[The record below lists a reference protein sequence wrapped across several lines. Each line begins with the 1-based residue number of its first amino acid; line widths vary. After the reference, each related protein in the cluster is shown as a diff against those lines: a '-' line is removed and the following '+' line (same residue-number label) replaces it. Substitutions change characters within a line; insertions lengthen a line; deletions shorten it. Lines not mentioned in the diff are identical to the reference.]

1 MTHLT
6 ELGDGGP
13 AGQSPCGSL
22 TVAGFPMAKH
32 DRKQD
37 LLPPSAPLS
46 LSDERLANLLESM
59 TDGFCLLDRDW
70 TIRYINT
77 RGADMLAPQRPL
89 GASLAGNS
97 LWQACPDL
105 QGTELETQYRRA
117 MAQQHSSSFEMLYP
131 PLGRWL
137 EVRIFPSSDG
147 LTTYIQDISQ
157 RKAAED
163 SLRQS
168 EEDLRAL
175 ANSIPQL
182 AWIASFDGTIVWYN
196 QRWHDYTGTSAEQM
210 AGDGWS
216 IAYETQRLPQM
227 LQTWKAALRDGAPF
241 EMEFPI
247 RGADGQYRW
256 FLTRA
261 NPVRDRGG
269 QLLRWFG
276 TSTDVDQVKR
286 AQEALRDETR
296 VLELLNNTGAALAGT
311 LDLPALLQ
319 ETVDAATRIS
329 GARFGAFFYHDEV
342 AAPEADALPAARA
355 VSGISLQQADAIAAE
370 LRLGPA
376 MRQNELLAAP
386 DGGADGP
393 LLRSCLSLPVSSRAG
408 LPMGRLLLG
417 HPQTGMF
424 SARSERIVSAI
435 AAQAAVALDNTRL
448 YAAATRAAD
457 ERKVLLDSERE
468 ARAEA
473 ERTNQLKDEFL
484 TTLSHELRT
493 PLSAILGW
501 AQVLRRGTRDQADLH
516 RGLQSIE
523 RNARA
528 QAQLIED
535 LLDMSR
541 ITSDKVLLDLQ
552 TLIPAHVI
560 ASAIET
566 LRPAA
571 DAKHIAIHSS
581 IASDAGTFM
590 GDPSRIQQVIW
601 NLLSNA
607 LKFTPQGGRVEIS
620 VRREAKRL
628 AITVADNGVGIKN
641 DFLPHVFDRFR
652 QADASTTR
660 RHGGLG
666 LGLAIVKHLVEQH
679 GGTVTVSSA
688 GDMQGAS
695 FTVRL
700 PLGIPAAAAR
710 HGGGAPSA
718 SLDLRGIRVLLVDDE
733 ADARELTERIL
744 RDHHAEVHSAG
755 SVAQALQLLDQVR
768 PHVLV
773 SDIGMPD
780 ADGFDLLA
788 QIRAH
793 ASPEAARLPALAL
806 TAFAQP
812 QDRQR
817 ALASGFQAWVSKP
830 LDPAEL
836 LATVAQLA
844 AASATPPRPA
854 PEHEKPD

>member
-1 MTHLT
+1 
-6 ELGDGGP
+6 
-13 AGQSPCGSL
+13 
-22 TVAGFPMAKH
+22 MAKH

-46 LSDERLANLLESM
+46 LSDERLANLLESI
-59 TDGFCLLDRDW
+59 TDGFCLLDHDW

-77 RGADMLAPQRPL
+77 RGADMLAPQRPPC
-89 GASLAGNS
+89 SQLAGSS
-97 LWQACPDL
+97 LWQACPHL
-105 QGTELETQYRRA
+105 QGTELEVQYRRS
-117 MAQQHSSSFEMLYP
+117 MAQQHSCSFELLYR

-137 EVRIFPSSDG
+137 EVRIFPSSEG

-157 RKAAED
+157 RKAAEE

-182 AWIASFDGTIVWYN
+182 AWIAGFDGTIAWYN

-210 AGDGWS
+210 TGDGWS
-216 IAYETQRLPQM
+216 IAYHAQHLPPM
-227 LQTWKAALRDGAPF
+227 LHAWKAALRDGTPF

-329 GARFGAFFYHDEV
+329 GARFGAFYYDDAGE
-342 AAPEADALPAARA
+342 ALPSARA
-355 VSGISLQQADAIAAE
+355 VSGLSLRQADAIAAE
-370 LRLGPA
+370 LRQGPA
-376 MRQNELLAAP
+376 MRQNDLLAAP
-386 DGGADGP
+386 DASADGAP
-393 LLRSCLSLPVSSRAG
+393 PLRSCLSLPVSSRSG
-408 LPMGRLLLG
+408 LLLGRLLLG
-417 HPQTGMF
+417 HPQAGMF

-448 YAAATRAAD
+448 YAAATRAAE

-473 ERTNQLKDEFL
+473 ERTNQLKDDFL
-484 TTLSHELRT
+484 ATLSHELRT

-552 TLIPAHVI
+552 PLAPASVI

-581 IASDAGTFM
+581 IASDAGSIM
-590 GDPSRIQQVIW
+590 GDPGRIQQVIW

-607 LKFTPQGGRVEIS
+607 LKFTPQGGRVDIG
-620 VRREAKRL
+620 VRHEAGRL
-628 AITVADNGVGIKN
+628 AITVTDNGVGIKK

-679 GGTVTVSSA
+679 GGTVTASSA

-700 PLGIPAAAAR
+700 PLGAPTAAAR
-710 HGGGAPSA
+710 QAGGAPSA
-718 SLDLRGIRVLLVDDE
+718 SPDLRGVRVLLVDDE

-744 RDHHAEVHSAG
+744 RDHHAEVHGAG
-755 SVAQALQLLDQVR
+755 SVAQALQLLEQVR

-788 QIRAH
+788 HIRAH
-793 ASPEAARLPALAL
+793 ASPDAARLPALAL

-836 LATVAQLA
+836 LVTVAQLA
-844 AASATPPRPA
+844 AAHVTPPPLKR
-854 PEHEKPD
+854 

>member
-1 MTHLT
+1 
-6 ELGDGGP
+6 
-13 AGQSPCGSL
+13 
-22 TVAGFPMAKH
+22 MAKH
-32 DRKQD
+32 DRKQY

-46 LSDERLANLLESM
+46 LSDERLANLLDSI

-70 TIRYINT
+70 TIRYLNP
-77 RGADMLAPQRPL
+77 RGADMLAPQHPS
-89 GASLAGNS
+89 GVSLAGKN
-97 LWQACPDL
+97 LWQACPEL
-105 QGTELETQYRRA
+105 PGTDLETQCRRA
-117 MAQQHSSSFEMLYP
+117 MAQQQSCSFELLHP

-147 LTTYIQDISQ
+147 LTTYIQDITQ
-157 RKAAED
+157 RKADEE
-163 SLRQS
+163 SLRHS

-182 AWIASFDGTIVWYN
+182 AWIASFDGTIAWYN
-196 QRWHDYTGTSAEQM
+196 QRWHDYTGTSSEQM

-216 IAYETQRLPQM
+216 IAYDVRHLPSM
-227 LQTWKAALRDGAPF
+227 LQAWKTALHDGTPF

-329 GARFGAFFYHDEV
+329 GARFGAFYYDDAGEVHDSV
-342 AAPEADALPAARA
+342 APLPSARA
-355 VSGISLQQADAIAAE
+355 VNGISLRQADAIAAE
-370 LRLGPA
+370 LRQGPA
-376 MRQNELLAAP
+376 MRQNDLLAAP
-386 DGGADGP
+386 DASAGGAP
-393 LLRSCLSLPVSSRAG
+393 PLRSCLSLPVSSRSG
-408 LPMGRLLLG
+408 LLLGRLLLG
-417 HPQTGMF
+417 HPQAGMF

-448 YAAATRAAD
+448 YAAATRAAE

-473 ERTNQLKDEFL
+473 ERTNQLKDDFL

-552 TLIPAHVI
+552 TIVPASII

-571 DAKHIAIHSS
+571 DAKHIAVHSD
-581 IASDAGTFM
+581 IASDAGTIT

-607 LKFTPQGGRVEIS
+607 LKFTPQGGRVDIG
-620 VRREAKRL
+620 VRREASRL
-628 AITVADNGVGIKN
+628 AITVADNGVGIRK

-679 GGTVTVSSA
+679 GGTVTASSA

-700 PLGIPAAAAR
+700 PLGTRSAPAR
-710 HGGGAPSA
+710 PKGGDLSA
-718 SLDLRGIRVLLVDDE
+718 GHDLRGVTVLLVDDE
-733 ADARELTERIL
+733 ADARELTARIL
-744 RDHHAEVHSAG
+744 RDHHAEVHGAG
-755 SVAQALQLLDQVR
+755 SVAQALQLLEQVS

-788 QIRAH
+788 RIRAH
-793 ASPEAARLPALAL
+793 ASPDAASLPALAL

-836 LATVAQLA
+836 LAAVAQLA
-844 AASATPPRPA
+844 APRHDPGRKA
-854 PEHEKPD
+854 VP

>member
-1 MTHLT
+1 
-6 ELGDGGP
+6 
-13 AGQSPCGSL
+13 
-22 TVAGFPMAKH
+22 MAKH
-32 DRKQD
+32 ERKQD
-37 LLPPSAPLS
+37 LPPPSAPLS
-46 LSDERLANLLESM
+46 LSAEHLANLLEGI
-59 TDGFCLLDRDW
+59 TDGFLLLDSDW
-70 TIRYINT
+70 TIGYINT
-77 RGADMLAPQRPL
+77 RGADMLAPQRPP
-89 GASLAGNS
+89 GASLAGSS
-97 LWQACPDL
+97 LWQACPGL
-105 QGTELETQYRRA
+105 LGTPLEACYRAA
-117 MAQQHSSSFEMLYP
+117 MAQQHSASVELYYA

-137 EVRIFPSSDG
+137 ELRIFPTSDG

-182 AWIASFDGTIVWYN
+182 AWIASFDGTMSWYN
-196 QRWHDYTGTSAEQM
+196 QRWHDYTGTTAAQM

-216 IAYETQRLPQM
+216 IAYAAQYLPRM
-227 LQTWKAALRDGAPF
+227 LQAWKDALHAGAPF

-296 VLELLNNTGAALAGT
+296 VLELLNSTGAKLAGT

-329 GARFGAFFYHDEV
+329 GARFGALYYHGDEP
-342 AAPEADALPAARA
+342 AMHAGNGALAPALPAARA
-355 VSGISLQQADAIAAE
+355 VHGISLRQADAIAAE
-370 LRLGPA
+370 LRQGPA
-376 MRQNELLAAP
+376 TRHNDLLAAP
-386 DGGADGP
+386 DGSADDAP
-393 LLRSCLSLPVSSRAG
+393 PLRSCLSLPVSSRSG
-408 LPMGRLLLG
+408 QLLGRLLLG
-417 HPQTGMF
+417 HPQAGMF

-468 ARAEA
+468 ARTEA
-473 ERTNQLKDEFL
+473 ERTNQLKDDFL
-484 TTLSHELRT
+484 ATLSHELRT

-501 AQVLRRGTRDQADLH
+501 AQVLRRGTRDEADLH
-516 RGLQSIE
+516 RGLLSIE

-528 QAQLIED
+528 QTQLIED

-552 TLIPAHVI
+552 TLLPASII

-571 DAKHIAIHSS
+571 DAKHITISS
-581 IASDAGTFM
+581 NIASDAGSIT

-607 LKFTPQGGRVEIS
+607 LKFTPQGGQVDIG
-620 VRREAKRL
+620 VRRDGARL
-628 AITVADNGVGIKN
+628 VITVADNGIGIRA

-660 RHGGLG
+660 KHGGLG

-679 GGTVTVSSA
+679 GGTVAASSD
-688 GDMQGAS
+688 GEMQGAC

-700 PLGIPAAAAR
+700 PLSAPATSAR
-710 HGGGAPSA
+710 RAGNTAPA
-718 SLDLRGIRVLLVDDE
+718 LPDLRGVKVLLVDDE
-733 ADARELTERIL
+733 IDARELTERIL
-744 RDHHAEVHSAG
+744 RDSHAEVHSVA
-755 SVAQALQLLDQVR
+755 SAAQALQLLPSVR

-780 ADGFDLLA
+780 MDGYDLLA
-788 QIRAH
+788 QIRARPQDD
-793 ASPEAARLPALAL
+793 AGSLPALAL
-806 TAFAQP
+806 TAFARP
-812 QDRQR
+812 QERQR
-817 ALASGFQAWVSKP
+817 ALDSGYQAYVSKP
-830 LDPAEL
+830 LDPVEL
-836 LATVAQLA
+836 LALVAQLA
-844 AASATPPRPA
+844 ASRLADAPP
-854 PEHEKPD
+854 

>member
-1 MTHLT
+1 
-6 ELGDGGP
+6 
-13 AGQSPCGSL
+13 
-22 TVAGFPMAKH
+22 
-32 DRKQD
+32 
-37 LLPPSAPLS
+37 
-46 LSDERLANLLESM
+46 
-59 TDGFCLLDRDW
+59 
-70 TIRYINT
+70 
-77 RGADMLAPQRPL
+77 
-89 GASLAGNS
+89 
-97 LWQACPDL
+97 
-105 QGTELETQYRRA
+105 
-117 MAQQHSSSFEMLYP
+117 
-131 PLGRWL
+131 
-137 EVRIFPSSDG
+137 
-147 LTTYIQDISQ
+147 
-157 RKAAED
+157 
-163 SLRQS
+163 
-168 EEDLRAL
+168 
-175 ANSIPQL
+175 
-182 AWIASFDGTIVWYN
+182 
-196 QRWHDYTGTSAEQM
+196 
-210 AGDGWS
+210 
-216 IAYETQRLPQM
+216 
-227 LQTWKAALRDGAPF
+227 
-241 EMEFPI
+241 
-247 RGADGQYRW
+247 
-256 FLTRA
+256 
-261 NPVRDRGG
+261 
-269 QLLRWFG
+269 
-276 TSTDVDQVKR
+276 
-286 AQEALRDETR
+286 
-296 VLELLNNTGAALAGT
+296 
-311 LDLPALLQ
+311 
-319 ETVDAATRIS
+319 
-329 GARFGAFFYHDEV
+329 
-342 AAPEADALPAARA
+342 
-355 VSGISLQQADAIAAE
+355 
-370 LRLGPA
+370 
-376 MRQNELLAAP
+376 
-386 DGGADGP
+386 
-393 LLRSCLSLPVSSRAG
+393 
-408 LPMGRLLLG
+408 
-417 HPQTGMF
+417 MF

-448 YAAATRAAD
+448 YAAATRAAE

-468 ARAEA
+468 ARADA
-473 ERTNQLKDEFL
+473 ERTNQLKDDFL

-552 TLIPAHVI
+552 TIVPASII

-571 DAKHIAIHSS
+571 DAKHIAIHSN
-581 IASDAGTFM
+581 IASDAGTIT

-607 LKFTPQGGRVEIS
+607 LKFTPQGGRVEIG
-620 VRREAKRL
+620 VRREASRL
-628 AITVADNGVGIKN
+628 AITVADNGVGIKK

-679 GGTVTVSSA
+679 GGTVTASSA

-700 PLGIPAAAAR
+700 PLGTRAAPAR
-710 HGGGAPSA
+710 PKGGELPTSH
-718 SLDLRGIRVLLVDDE
+718 DLRGVTVLLVDDE
-733 ADARELTERIL
+733 ADARELTARIL
-744 RDHHAEVHSAG
+744 RDSNAEVHGAG

-768 PHVLV
+768 PHVLI

-793 ASPEAARLPALAL
+793 ASPDAANLPALAL

-836 LATVAQLA
+836 LEAVAQLA
-844 AASATPPRPA
+844 ASRVTASRPEQGRNTL
-854 PEHEKPD
+854 P

>member
-1 MTHLT
+1 
-6 ELGDGGP
+6 
-13 AGQSPCGSL
+13 
-22 TVAGFPMAKH
+22 MAKH
-32 DRKQD
+32 DREQD

-46 LSDERLANLLESM
+46 LSDERLANLLEGI

-70 TIRYINT
+70 TIRYLNT
-77 RGADMLAPQRPL
+77 RGADMLAPQHAP
-89 GASLAGNS
+89 GASLAGKN

-105 QGTELETQYRRA
+105 PGTELETQYRRA
-117 MAQQHSSSFEMLYP
+117 MAQQLSCSFELPHP

-182 AWIASFDGTIVWYN
+182 AWIASFDGTIAWYN

-210 AGDGWS
+210 AGNGWS
-216 IAYETQRLPQM
+216 IAYDAQHLPSI
-227 LQTWKAALRDGAPF
+227 LHAWKAALRDGTPF

-329 GARFGAFFYHDEV
+329 GARFGAFYYDD
-342 AAPEADALPAARA
+342 AGEAYPAARA
-355 VSGISLQQADAIAAE
+355 VNNISLRQADAIATE
-370 LRLGPA
+370 LRQGAA
-376 MRQNELLAAP
+376 MRRNDLLTAP
-386 DGGADGP
+386 DASADGAP
-393 LLRSCLSLPVSSRAG
+393 PLRSCLSLPVSSRSG
-408 LPMGRLLLG
+408 LLLGRLLLG
-417 HPQTGMF
+417 HPQAGMF

-448 YAAATRAAD
+448 YAAATRAAE

-473 ERTNQLKDEFL
+473 ERTNQLKDDFL
-484 TTLSHELRT
+484 ATLSHELRT

-552 TLIPAHVI
+552 TIVPASII

-571 DAKHIAIHSS
+571 DAKHIAIHCD
-581 IASDAGTFM
+581 IASDAGRIT

-607 LKFTPQGGRVEIS
+607 LKFTPQGGRVEIG
-620 VRREAKRL
+620 VRREATRL
-628 AITVADNGVGIKN
+628 AITVSDNGVGIKK

-700 PLGIPAAAAR
+700 PLGTRTAPARLAD
-710 HGGGAPSA
+710 GASSA
-718 SLDLRGIRVLLVDDE
+718 SPDLRGVTVLLVDDE
-733 ADARELTERIL
+733 ADARELTARIL
-744 RDHHAEVHSAG
+744 RDNHAEVHGAG

-788 QIRAH
+788 HIRAH
-793 ASPEAARLPALAL
+793 ASPDAARLPALAL
-806 TAFAQP
+806 TAFAQL

-817 ALASGFQAWVSKP
+817 ALASGFQAWISKP

-836 LATVAQLA
+836 VAAVAQLA
-844 AASATPPRPA
+844 APRVSALPPEPGDTTPS
-854 PEHEKPD
+854 

>member
-1 MTHLT
+1 
-6 ELGDGGP
+6 
-13 AGQSPCGSL
+13 
-22 TVAGFPMAKH
+22 MAKH
-32 DRKQD
+32 DREQD

-46 LSDERLANLLESM
+46 LSDERLANLLEGI

-70 TIRYINT
+70 TIRYLNT
-77 RGADMLAPQRPL
+77 RGADMLAPQHAP
-89 GASLAGNS
+89 GASLAGKN

-105 QGTELETQYRRA
+105 PGTELETQYRRA
-117 MAQQHSSSFEMLYP
+117 MAQQLSCSFELPHP

-182 AWIASFDGTIVWYN
+182 AWIASFDGTIAWYN

-210 AGDGWS
+210 AGNGWS
-216 IAYETQRLPQM
+216 IAYDAQHLPSI
-227 LQTWKAALRDGAPF
+227 LHAWKAALRDGTPF

-329 GARFGAFFYHDEV
+329 GARFGAFYYDD
-342 AAPEADALPAARA
+342 AGEAHPAARA
-355 VSGISLQQADAIAAE
+355 VNNISLRQADAIATE
-370 LRLGPA
+370 LRQGAA
-376 MRQNELLAAP
+376 MRRNDLLTAP
-386 DGGADGP
+386 DANADGAP
-393 LLRSCLSLPVSSRAG
+393 PLRSCLSLPVSSRSG
-408 LPMGRLLLG
+408 LLLGRLLLG
-417 HPQTGMF
+417 HPQAGMF

-448 YAAATRAAD
+448 YAAATRAAE

-473 ERTNQLKDEFL
+473 ERTNQLKDDFL

-552 TLIPAHVI
+552 TIVPASII

-571 DAKHIAIHSS
+571 DAKHIAIHCN
-581 IASDAGTFM
+581 IASDAGRIT

-607 LKFTPQGGRVEIS
+607 LKFTPQGGRVEIG
-620 VRREAKRL
+620 VRREATRL
-628 AITVADNGVGIKN
+628 AITVSDNGVGIKK

-700 PLGIPAAAAR
+700 PLGTRAAPARLA
-710 HGGGAPSA
+710 GGAPSA
-718 SLDLRGIRVLLVDDE
+718 SPDLRGVTVLLVDDE
-733 ADARELTERIL
+733 ADARELTARIL
-744 RDHHAEVHSAG
+744 RDNHAEVHGAG

-788 QIRAH
+788 HIRAH
-793 ASPEAARLPALAL
+793 PSPVAAQLPALAL

-817 ALASGFQAWVSKP
+817 ALASGFQAWISKP

-836 LATVAQLA
+836 VAAVAQLA
-844 AASATPPRPA
+844 APRVGTLPPEPGDTTPP
-854 PEHEKPD
+854 

>member
-1 MTHLT
+1 
-6 ELGDGGP
+6 
-13 AGQSPCGSL
+13 
-22 TVAGFPMAKH
+22 MAKH

-46 LSDERLANLLESM
+46 LSDERLANLLESI
-59 TDGFCLLDRDW
+59 TDGFCLLNQDW

-77 RGADMLAPQRPL
+77 RGADMLAPQRPP
-89 GASLAGNS
+89 GSRLAGSS
-97 LWQACPDL
+97 LWQACPHL
-105 QGTELETQYRRA
+105 KGTELEVQYRRS
-117 MAQQHSSSFEMLYP
+117 MAQQHSCSFELLYP

-137 EVRIFPSSDG
+137 EVRIFPSSEG
-147 LTTYIQDISQ
+147 LTTYIQDISE
-157 RKAAED
+157 RKAAEE
-163 SLRQS
+163 SLRHS

-182 AWIASFDGTIVWYN
+182 AWIASFDGTIAWYN

-210 AGDGWS
+210 AGEGWS
-216 IAYETQRLPQM
+216 IAYDAQHLPPM
-227 LQTWKAALRDGAPF
+227 LQGWKAALRDGTPF

-261 NPVRDRGG
+261 NPVHDRGG

-286 AQEALRDETR
+286 VQEALRDETR
-296 VLELLNNTGAALAGT
+296 VLELLNNTGAALAST

-329 GARFGAFFYHDEV
+329 GARFGALYYDEAGDVHDS
-342 AAPEADALPAARA
+342 PGALPAPRA
-355 VSGISLQQADAIAAE
+355 VNGISLRQAETIAAE
-370 LRLGPA
+370 LRQGPA
-376 MRQNELLAAP
+376 MRQNDLLAAP
-386 DGGADGP
+386 DASADDAP
-393 LLRSCLSLPVSSRAG
+393 PLRSCLSLPISSRSG
-408 LPMGRLLLG
+408 LLLGRLLLG
-417 HPQTGMF
+417 HPQAGMF

-473 ERTNQLKDEFL
+473 ERTNRLKDDFL
-484 TTLSHELRT
+484 ATLSHELRT

-535 LLDMSR
+535 LLDMNR

-552 TLIPAHVI
+552 PLAPASVI

-581 IASDAGTFM
+581 IASDAGTIM
-590 GDPSRIQQVIW
+590 GDPGRIQQVIW

-607 LKFTPQGGRVEIS
+607 LKFTPQGGRVDIG
-620 VRREAKRL
+620 VRREASRL
-628 AITVADNGVGIKN
+628 AITVADNGVGIKK

-700 PLGIPAAAAR
+700 PLDTPAATAR
-710 HGGGAPSA
+710 QEGGAPSA
-718 SLDLRGIRVLLVDDE
+718 SPDLRGVRVLLVDDE

-744 RDHHAEVHSAG
+744 RDHHAEVHVAG
-755 SVAQALQLLDQVR
+755 SVAQALQLLEQVR

-788 QIRAH
+788 HIRAH
-793 ASPEAARLPALAL
+793 APPGAARLPALAL
-806 TAFAQP
+806 TAFAQS

-817 ALASGFQAWVSKP
+817 ALANGFHAWVSKP

-836 LATVAQLA
+836 VAAVAQLA
-844 AASATPPRPA
+844 TAHITPPLKR
-854 PEHEKPD
+854 

>member
-1 MTHLT
+1 
-6 ELGDGGP
+6 
-13 AGQSPCGSL
+13 
-22 TVAGFPMAKH
+22 MAK
-32 DRKQD
+32 RECATS
-37 LLPPSAPLS
+37 LPLAAAAPGLQ
-46 LSDERLANLLESM
+46 DERLGHLLEGIA
-59 TDGFCLLDRDW
+59 DGVCLLDRDW

-77 RGADMLAPQRPL
+77 HGADMLAPQRPA
-89 GASLAGNS
+89 GGVLAGQS
-97 LWQACPDL
+97 LWQACPDMP
-105 QGTELETQYRRA
+105 GTEMEAQYRRA
-117 MAQQHSSSFEMLYP
+117 MAQQQSCSFELFYL
-131 PLGRWL
+131 PLDRWL
-137 EVRIFPSSDG
+137 EVRLFPSSEG
-147 LTTYIQDISQ
+147 LSTYIQDISQ
-157 RKAAED
+157 RKTSED

-182 AWIASFDGTIVWYN
+182 AWIASFDGTMAWYN
-196 QRWHDYTGTSAEQM
+196 QRWHDYTGTTPEQM
-210 AGDGWS
+210 AGEGWS
-216 IAYETQRLPQM
+216 TAYEAQRLPEMMQA
-227 LQTWKAALRDGAPF
+227 WKDALNKGTSF

-247 RGADGQYRW
+247 RGSDGQYRW

-276 TSTDVDQVKR
+276 ASTDVDQVKR

-296 VLELLNNTGAALAGT
+296 VLELLNSTGTALAST
-311 LDLPALLQ
+311 LELSALLQ

-329 GARFGAFFYHDEV
+329 GARFGAFYYGVDHDELHLHESGDG
-342 AAPEADALPAARA
+342 PEPPLPAARA
-355 VSGISLQQADAIAAE
+355 VSGISARQAEAIDID
-370 LRLGPA
+370 LRQGPG
-376 MRQNELLAAP
+376 MRHNDLLAAP
-386 DGGADGP
+386 EQRADGAP
-393 LLRSCLSLPVSSRAG
+393 VLRSCLSMPVRSPSG
-408 LPMGRLLLG
+408 QLLGRLLLG
-417 HPQTGMF
+417 HPQAGMF
-424 SARSERIVSAI
+424 SARSERIVAAI

-448 YAAATRAAD
+448 YAAAHCAAE

-535 LLDMSR
+535 LLDMNR

-552 TLIPAHVI
+552 PLAPASVI
-560 ASAIET
+560 ASAVET

-581 IASDAGTFM
+581 IASDAGTIM
-590 GDPSRIQQVIW
+590 GDPGRIQQVIW

-607 LKFTPQGGRVEIS
+607 LKFTPQGGRVDIG
-620 VRREAKRL
+620 VRREASRL
-628 AITVADNGVGIKN
+628 AITVADNGVGIKQ

-679 GGTVTVSSA
+679 GGTVTASSA

-700 PLGIPAAAAR
+700 PLG
-710 HGGGAPSA
+710 APSA
-718 SLDLRGIRVLLVDDE
+718 VARQAGDAPSARADLRGVRVLLVDDE

-744 RDHHAEVHSAG
+744 RDNHAEVHSAG
-755 SVAQALQLLDQVR
+755 SVAQALQLLEQVR

-788 QIRAH
+788 HIRTH
-793 ASPEAARLPALAL
+793 ASPDAARLPALAN
-806 TAFAQP
+806 
-812 QDRQR
+812 
-817 ALASGFQAWVSKP
+817 GFQAWVAKP

-836 LATVAQLA
+836 LAAVAQLA
-844 AASATPPRPA
+844 AAHVTAPPLT
-854 PEHEKPD
+854 K

>member
-1 MTHLT
+1 
-6 ELGDGGP
+6 
-13 AGQSPCGSL
+13 
-22 TVAGFPMAKH
+22 MAKH
-32 DRKQD
+32 ERKQD
-37 LLPPSAPLS
+37 LLPPPGAPS
-46 LSDERLANLLESM
+46 LSDEHLANLLESI
-59 TDGFCLLDRDW
+59 TDGFSLLDRDW

-77 RGADMLAPQRPL
+77 RGADMLAPRRPP
-89 GASLAGNS
+89 GSQLAGSS
-97 LWQACPDL
+97 LWLACPDM

-117 MAQQHSSSFEMLYP
+117 MTQRQGGSFELYYP

-137 EVRIFPSSDG
+137 EVRLFPSSEG
-147 LTTYIQDISQ
+147 LTTYVQDISQ

-182 AWIASFDGTIVWYN
+182 AWIASFDGTMSWYN

-216 IAYETQRLPQM
+216 LAYDAQRLPQM
-227 LQTWKAALRDGAPF
+227 LQAWKSALRDGTPF

-269 QLLRWFG
+269 RLLRWFG

-296 VLELLNNTGAALAGT
+296 VLELLNNTGAALAST

-329 GARFGAFFYHDEV
+329 GARFGAFYYHDDT
-342 AAPEADALPAARA
+342 AAPDADALPAARA
-355 VSGISLQQADAIAAE
+355 VSGISLRLADAIAAE

-376 MRQNELLAAP
+376 TRQNDLLAAP
-386 DGGADGP
+386 ETGADGAP
-393 LLRSCLSLPVSSRAG
+393 PLRSCLSLPVNSRAG
-408 LPMGRLLLG
+408 LPLGRLLLG
-417 HPQTGMF
+417 HPQAGMF
-424 SARSERIVSAI
+424 SARSERIVAGI

-448 YAAATRAAD
+448 YAAATRAAE

-473 ERTNQLKDEFL
+473 ERTNQLKDDFL
-484 TTLSHELRT
+484 ATLSHELRT

-516 RGLQSIE
+516 RGLHSIE

-541 ITSDKVLLDLQ
+541 ITSGKVMLDLQ
-552 TLIPAHVI
+552 PLAPAGVI

-581 IASDAGTFM
+581 IASDAGSFT

-607 LKFTPQGGRVEIS
+607 LKFTPQGGRVDIAA
-620 VRREAKRL
+620 RREANRL
-628 AITVADNGVGIKN
+628 AITVTDNGIGIRK

-660 RHGGLG
+660 KHGGLG

-679 GGTVTVSSA
+679 GGTVAVSSA

-700 PLGIPAAAAR
+700 PVNASAG
-710 HGGGAPSA
+710 PSGKPG
-718 SLDLRGIRVLLVDDE
+718 SDDLRGVKVLLVDDE
-733 ADARELTERIL
+733 VGARERMEGIL
-744 RDHHAEVHSAG
+744 RDCNAEVHGAG
-755 SVAQALQLLDQVR
+755 SVAQALQLLPLAR

-773 SDIGMPD
+773 SGIGMPG
-780 ADGFDLLA
+780 ADGVELLA
-788 QIRAH
+788 RLRASD
-793 ASPEAARLPALAL
+793 AGLPALAL
-806 TAFAQP
+806 TALDQS
-812 QDRQR
+812 QDHQR
-817 ALASGFQAWVSKP
+817 ALDSGFQASI
-830 LDPAEL
+830 
-836 LATVAQLA
+836 
-844 AASATPPRPA
+844 ATPPDPA
-854 PEHEKPD
+854 TLVAAVARLAAPRLPGPAS

>member
-1 MTHLT
+1 
-6 ELGDGGP
+6 
-13 AGQSPCGSL
+13 
-22 TVAGFPMAKH
+22 MAKH
-32 DRKQD
+32 DRKQY

-46 LSDERLANLLESM
+46 LSDERLANLLESI
-59 TDGFCLLDRDW
+59 TDGFCLLDPDW

-77 RGADMLAPQRPL
+77 RGADMFAPQRPPD
-89 GASLAGNS
+89 ASLAGRS
-97 LWQACPDL
+97 LWQACPAL
-105 QGTELETQYRRA
+105 QGTELEVQYRRA
-117 MAQQHSSSFEMLYP
+117 MAQQHSSSFELLYP

-157 RKAAED
+157 RKAAEE

-168 EEDLRAL
+168 GEDLRAL

-182 AWIASFDGTIVWYN
+182 AWIASFDGTIAWYN

-216 IAYETQRLPQM
+216 IAYDVQHLPSM
-227 LQTWKAALRDGAPF
+227 LQGWKAALRDGAPF

-329 GARFGAFFYHDEV
+329 GARFGAFYYDEAGDIHDS
-342 AAPEADALPAARA
+342 PGALPAARA
-355 VSGISLQQADAIAAE
+355 VNGISLRQAEAIATE
-370 LRLGPA
+370 LRQGPA
-376 MRQNELLAAP
+376 TRQNDLLAAP
-386 DGGADGP
+386 DASADGAP
-393 LLRSCLSLPVSSRAG
+393 TLRSCLSLPVSSRSG
-408 LPMGRLLLG
+408 LLLGRLLLG

-448 YAAATRAAD
+448 YAAATRAAE

-473 ERTNQLKDEFL
+473 ERTNQLKDDFL
-484 TTLSHELRT
+484 ATLSHELRT

-552 TLIPAHVI
+552 TLAPASII

-581 IASDAGTFM
+581 IASDAGSIT

-607 LKFTPQGGRVEIS
+607 LKFTPQGGRVDIG
-620 VRREAKRL
+620 VHREAGRL
-628 AITVADNGVGIKN
+628 AITVADNGVGIRK

-679 GGTVTVSSA
+679 GGTVAASSA

-700 PLGIPAAAAR
+700 PLATPAAPARQAGSERAAS
-710 HGGGAPSA
+710 H
-718 SLDLRGIRVLLVDDE
+718 DLRGVKVLLVDDE

-744 RDHHAEVHSAG
+744 RDNNAEVHCAG
-755 SVAQALQLLDQVR
+755 SAAQALQLLDQVA

-788 QIRAH
+788 QIRAR
-793 ASPEAARLPALAL
+793 ASHDAASLPALAL

-836 LATVAQLA
+836 LEAVAQLA
-844 AASATPPRPA
+844 AARMSATPS
-854 PEHEKPD
+854 

>member
-1 MTHLT
+1 
-6 ELGDGGP
+6 
-13 AGQSPCGSL
+13 
-22 TVAGFPMAKH
+22 MAKH
-32 DRKQD
+32 ERKQD
-37 LLPPSAPLS
+37 LLPPAAPLG
-46 LSDERLANLLESM
+46 LSEERLANLLEGI
-59 TDGFCLLDRDW
+59 TDGFSLLDRDW

-89 GASLAGNS
+89 GVSLAGSS
-97 LWQACPDL
+97 LWQACPAL
-105 QGTELETQYRRA
+105 LGTEMETQFRRA
-117 MAQQHSSSFEMLYP
+117 MTSQHSCSFELYYEA
-131 PLGRWL
+131 LGCWL
-137 EVRIFPSSDG
+137 EMRIFPSSDG

-163 SLRQS
+163 HLRQS

-182 AWIASFDGTIVWYN
+182 AWIASFDGTIAWYN
-196 QRWHDYTGTSAEQM
+196 QRWHDYTGTTAQQM

-216 IAYETQRLPQM
+216 IAYDPQYLPQM
-227 LQTWKAALRDGAPF
+227 LLDWKAALRDGTPF

-247 RGADGQYRW
+247 RSADGQYRW

-296 VLELLNNTGAALAGT
+296 VLELLNSTGATLAST
-311 LDLPALLQ
+311 LDLPSLLQ
-319 ETVDAATRIS
+319 AAVDAATRIT
-329 GARFGAFFYHDEV
+329 GARFGAFYHDDESD
-342 AAPEADALPAARA
+342 PEIHGDLPPARA
-355 VSGISLQQADAIAAE
+355 VAGIRLEQADAIAAE
-370 LRLGPA
+370 LRGGPA
-376 MRQNELLAAP
+376 LRSNELQVAP
-386 DGGADGP
+386 DASDAELP
-393 LLRSCLSLPVSSRAG
+393 LRSCLSLPVPARTG
-408 LPMGRLLLG
+408 QRPGRLLLG
-417 HPQTGMF
+417 HPQAGMF

-448 YAAATRAAD
+448 YAAARRAAE

-473 ERTNQLKDEFL
+473 ERTNQLKDDFL
-484 TTLSHELRT
+484 ATLSHELRT

-552 TLIPAHVI
+552 TIEPAAII
-560 ASAIET
+560 ASAIDT

-571 DAKHIAIHSS
+571 DAKHISLNTAI
-581 IASDAGTFM
+581 ADDAGTIT
-590 GDPSRIQQVIW
+590 GDPSRMQQVIW

-607 LKFTPQGGRVEIS
+607 LKFTPQGGRVTID
-620 VRREAKRL
+620 VRRDGARL
-628 AITVADNGVGIKN
+628 AITVTDNGVGIRS

-660 RHGGLG
+660 KHGGLG

-679 GGTVTVSSA
+679 GGTVTASSA
-688 GDMQGAS
+688 GEMQGACFS
-695 FTVRL
+695 VLL
-700 PLGIPAAAAR
+700 PLSMPPTTARKLGSAAPA
-710 HGGGAPSA
+710 
-718 SLDLRGIRVLLVDDE
+718 LCDLRGIKILLVDDE
-733 ADARELTERIL
+733 ADARELTQRIL
-744 RDHHAEVHSAG
+744 RDSHAEVHCAASAE
-755 SVAQALQLLDQVR
+755 QALLLLPSVQ
-768 PHVLV
+768 PHLLV
-773 SDIGMPD
+773 SDLGMPGT
-780 ADGFDLLA
+780 DGFALLA
-788 QIRAH
+788 QLRARP
-793 ASPEAARLPALAL
+793 PEHGGALPALAL
-806 TAFAQP
+806 TALSRP
-812 QDRQR
+812 QDCQR
-817 ALASGFQAWVSKP
+817 ALDCGFQACLSKP
-830 LDPAEL
+830 LDPLAL
-836 LATVAQLA
+836 LAAVAQLA
-844 AASATPPRPA
+844 ASGALV
-854 PEHEKPD
+854 PEHGCNVNT

>member
-1 MTHLT
+1 
-6 ELGDGGP
+6 
-13 AGQSPCGSL
+13 
-22 TVAGFPMAKH
+22 MAKH

-46 LSDERLANLLESM
+46 LSDERLANLLESI
-59 TDGFCLLDRDW
+59 TDGFCLLDHDW

-77 RGADMLAPQRPL
+77 RGADMLAPQRPP
-89 GASLAGNS
+89 GASLAGNN
-97 LWQACPDL
+97 LWQACPEL
-105 QGTELETQYRRA
+105 LGTELETQYRRS
-117 MAQQHSSSFEMLYP
+117 MAQQHSCSFELLYR

-137 EVRIFPSSDG
+137 EVRIFPSSEG

-157 RKAAED
+157 RKAAEE
-163 SLRQS
+163 SLRHS

-182 AWIASFDGTIVWYN
+182 AWIASFDGTIAWYN
-196 QRWHDYTGTSAEQM
+196 QRWHDYTGTRAEQM

-216 IAYETQRLPQM
+216 IAYDARYLPPM
-227 LQTWKAALRDGAPF
+227 LQGWKAALRDGTPF

-329 GARFGAFFYHDEV
+329 GARFGALYYDEAGDVHDH
-342 AAPEADALPAARA
+342 PGALPAARA
-355 VSGISLQQADAIAAE
+355 VNGISLRQADTIAAE
-370 LRLGPA
+370 LRQGPA
-376 MRQNELLAAP
+376 MRQNDLLAAP
-386 DGGADGP
+386 DASADDAP
-393 LLRSCLSLPVSSRAG
+393 PLRSCLSLPINSRSG
-408 LPMGRLLLG
+408 LLLGRLLLG
-417 HPQTGMF
+417 HPQAGMF

-473 ERTNQLKDEFL
+473 ERTNQLKDDFL
-484 TTLSHELRT
+484 ATLSHELRT

-535 LLDMSR
+535 LLDMNR

-552 TLIPAHVI
+552 PLAPASVI

-581 IASDAGTFM
+581 IASDAGTIM
-590 GDPSRIQQVIW
+590 GDPGRIQQVIW

-607 LKFTPQGGRVEIS
+607 LKFTPQGGRVDIG
-620 VRREAKRL
+620 VRREASRL
-628 AITVADNGVGIKN
+628 AITVADNGVGIKK

-679 GGTVTVSSA
+679 GGTVTASSA

-700 PLGIPAAAAR
+700 PLDTPTAAAR
-710 HGGGAPSA
+710 QEGGAPSA
-718 SLDLRGIRVLLVDDE
+718 SPDLRGVRVLLVDDE

-744 RDHHAEVHSAG
+744 RDNHAEVHSAG
-755 SVAQALQLLDQVR
+755 SVAQALQLLEQVR

-788 QIRAH
+788 QIRAR
-793 ASPEAARLPALAL
+793 ASPDAARLPALAL

-817 ALASGFQAWVSKP
+817 ALASGFQSWVSKP

-836 LATVAQLA
+836 VAAVAQLA
-844 AASATPPRPA
+844 TARITPP
-854 PEHEKPD
+854 

>member
-1 MTHLT
+1 MSLATAARRGNT
-6 ELGDGGP
+6 
-13 AGQSPCGSL
+13 PCGRL

-32 DRKQD
+32 DHKQD

-46 LSDERLANLLESM
+46 LSDERLASLLESI
-59 TDGFCLLDRDW
+59 TDGFCLLDHDW

-77 RGADMLAPQRPL
+77 RGADMLAPQRPP
-89 GASLAGNS
+89 GSQLAGSS
-97 LWQACPDL
+97 LWQACPHL
-105 QGTELETQYRRA
+105 QGTELEVQYRRS
-117 MAQQHSSSFEMLYP
+117 MAQQHSCSFELLYR

-137 EVRIFPSSDG
+137 EVRIFPSSEG
-147 LTTYIQDISQ
+147 LTTYLQDISQ
-157 RKAAED
+157 RKAAEE

-168 EEDLRAL
+168 QEDLRAL

-182 AWIASFDGTIVWYN
+182 AWIASFDGTIAWYN

-216 IAYETQRLPQM
+216 IAYDARYLPPM
-227 LQTWKAALRDGAPF
+227 LQGWKTALRDGTPF

-261 NPVRDRGG
+261 NPVRDQGG

-276 TSTDVDQVKR
+276 TSTDVDQVKH
-286 AQEALRDETR
+286 AQEVLRDETR

-329 GARFGAFFYHDEV
+329 GARFGAFYYDDAGEVHDD
-342 AAPEADALPAARA
+342 PDALPVARA
-355 VSGISLQQADAIAAE
+355 VNGISLRQADTIAAE
-370 LRLGPA
+370 LRQGPA
-376 MRQNELLAAP
+376 MRQNDLLAAP
-386 DGGADGP
+386 DASADGAP
-393 LLRSCLSLPVSSRAG
+393 PLRSCLSLPVSSRSG
-408 LPMGRLLLG
+408 LSLGHLLLG
-417 HPQTGMF
+417 HPQAGMF
-424 SARSERIVSAI
+424 SARSERIVLAI

-448 YAAATRAAD
+448 YAAATRAAE

-473 ERTNQLKDEFL
+473 ERTNRLKDDFL
-484 TTLSHELRT
+484 ATLSHELRT

-535 LLDMSR
+535 LLDMNR

-552 TLIPAHVI
+552 PLAPASVI
-560 ASAIET
+560 ASAVET

-581 IASDAGTFM
+581 IASDAGTIM
-590 GDPSRIQQVIW
+590 GDPGRIQQVNW

-607 LKFTPQGGRVEIS
+607 LKFTPQGGRVDIG
-620 VRREAKRL
+620 VRREASRL
-628 AITVADNGVGIKN
+628 AITVADNGVGIKQ

-679 GGTVTVSSA
+679 GGTVTASSA

-700 PLGIPAAAAR
+700 PLG
-710 HGGGAPSA
+710 APSA
-718 SLDLRGIRVLLVDDE
+718 VARQAGDAPSARADLRGVRVLLVDDE

-744 RDHHAEVHSAG
+744 RDNHAEVHSAG
-755 SVAQALQLLDQVR
+755 SVAQALQLLEQVR

-788 QIRAH
+788 HIRTH
-793 ASPEAARLPALAL
+793 ASPTPPACPALAL

-817 ALASGFQAWVSKP
+817 ALANGFQAWVAKP

-836 LATVAQLA
+836 LAAVAQLA
-844 AASATPPRPA
+844 AAHVTAPPLT
-854 PEHEKPD
+854 K

>member
-1 MTHLT
+1 
-6 ELGDGGP
+6 
-13 AGQSPCGSL
+13 
-22 TVAGFPMAKH
+22 MAKH

-46 LSDERLANLLESM
+46 LSDERLTNLLESIA
-59 TDGFCLLDRDW
+59 DGFCLLDHDW

-77 RGADMLAPQRPL
+77 RGADMLAPQRPP
-89 GASLAGNS
+89 GSQLAGSS

-105 QGTELETQYRRA
+105 QGTELEVQYRRS
-117 MAQQHSSSFEMLYP
+117 MAQQHSGSFELQYP

-137 EVRIFPSSDG
+137 EVRIFPSSEG

-157 RKAAED
+157 RKAAEE
-163 SLRQS
+163 SLRHS

-182 AWIASFDGTIVWYN
+182 AWIASFDGTIAWYN

-216 IAYETQRLPQM
+216 IAYDAQYLPPM
-227 LQTWKAALRDGAPF
+227 LQGWKAALHDGTPF

-296 VLELLNNTGAALAGT
+296 VLELLNNTGATLAGT

-329 GARFGAFFYHDEV
+329 GARFGAFYYD
-342 AAPEADALPAARA
+342 DAGDVHPAARA
-355 VSGISLQQADAIAAE
+355 VNGISLHQAETIATA
-370 LRLGPA
+370 LRQGPA
-376 MRQNELLAAP
+376 MCQNDLLAAP
-386 DGGADGP
+386 EASADGAP
-393 LLRSCLSLPVSSRAG
+393 PLRSCLSLPISSRSG
-408 LPMGRLLLG
+408 LLLGRLLLG
-417 HPQTGMF
+417 HPQAGMF
-424 SARSERIVSAI
+424 SARSERIVWAI

-448 YAAATRAAD
+448 YAAATRAAE

-473 ERTNQLKDEFL
+473 ERTNQLQDDFL
-484 TTLSHELRT
+484 ATLSHELRT

-535 LLDMSR
+535 LLDMNR

-552 TLIPAHVI
+552 PLAPASVI

-581 IASDAGTFM
+581 IASDADTIM
-590 GDPSRIQQVIW
+590 GDPGRIQQVIW

-607 LKFTPQGGRVEIS
+607 LKFTPQGGQVDIG
-620 VRREAKRL
+620 VCREATRL
-628 AITVADNGVGIKN
+628 AITVADNGVGIKK

-660 RHGGLG
+660 KHGGLG
-666 LGLAIVKHLVEQH
+666 LGLSIVKHLVEQH
-679 GGTVTVSSA
+679 GGTVTASSA

-700 PLGIPAAAAR
+700 PLGTPTTAAR
-710 HGGGAPSA
+710 KAVGVPSA
-718 SLDLRGIRVLLVDDE
+718 SHDLRGIRVLLVDDE
-733 ADARELTERIL
+733 ADGRELTQRIL
-744 RDHHAEVHSAG
+744 RDHHAEVHGAG
-755 SVAQALQLLDQVR
+755 SVEQALQLLAQVR

-780 ADGFDLLA
+780 ADGVDLLT

-793 ASPEAARLPALAL
+793 TSPGTARLPALAL
-806 TAFAQP
+806 TAFAQA

-817 ALASGFQAWVSKP
+817 ALASGFQAWVAKP

-836 LATVAQLA
+836 VAAVAQLA
-844 AASATPPRPA
+844 ATRVTAPPLKR
-854 PEHEKPD
+854 

>member
-1 MTHLT
+1 
-6 ELGDGGP
+6 
-13 AGQSPCGSL
+13 
-22 TVAGFPMAKH
+22 MAKH
-32 DRKQD
+32 DREQD

-46 LSDERLANLLESM
+46 LSDERLANLLEGI

-70 TIRYINT
+70 TIRYLNT
-77 RGADMLAPQRPL
+77 RGADMLAPQHAP
-89 GASLAGNS
+89 GASLAGKN

-105 QGTELETQYRRA
+105 PGTELETQYRRA
-117 MAQQHSSSFEMLYP
+117 MAQQLSCSFELPHP

-182 AWIASFDGTIVWYN
+182 AWIASFDGTIAWYN

-210 AGDGWS
+210 AGNGWS
-216 IAYETQRLPQM
+216 IAYDAQHLPSI
-227 LQTWKAALRDGAPF
+227 LHAWKAALRDGTPF

-329 GARFGAFFYHDEV
+329 GARFGAFYYDD
-342 AAPEADALPAARA
+342 AGEAHPAARA
-355 VSGISLQQADAIAAE
+355 VNNISLRQADAIATE
-370 LRLGPA
+370 LRQGAA
-376 MRQNELLAAP
+376 MRRNDLLTAP
-386 DGGADGP
+386 DASADGAP
-393 LLRSCLSLPVSSRAG
+393 PLRSCLSLPVSSRSG
-408 LPMGRLLLG
+408 LLLGRLLLG
-417 HPQTGMF
+417 HPQAGMF

-448 YAAATRAAD
+448 YAAATRAAE

-473 ERTNQLKDEFL
+473 ERTNQLKDDFL

-552 TLIPAHVI
+552 TIVPASII

-571 DAKHIAIHSS
+571 DAKHIAIHCS
-581 IASDAGTFM
+581 IASDAGRIT

-607 LKFTPQGGRVEIS
+607 LKFTPQGGRVEIG
-620 VRREAKRL
+620 VRREATRL
-628 AITVADNGVGIKN
+628 AITVSDNGVGIKK

-700 PLGIPAAAAR
+700 PLGTRAAPARLA
-710 HGGGAPSA
+710 GGAPSA
-718 SLDLRGIRVLLVDDE
+718 SPDLRGVTVLLVDDE
-733 ADARELTERIL
+733 ADARELTARIL
-744 RDHHAEVHSAG
+744 RDNHAEVHGAG
-755 SVAQALQLLDQVR
+755 SVAQALQLLEQVQ

-788 QIRAH
+788 HIRAH
-793 ASPEAARLPALAL
+793 ASPDAARLPALAL

-817 ALASGFQAWVSKP
+817 ALASGFQAWISKP

-836 LATVAQLA
+836 VAAVAQLA
-844 AASATPPRPA
+844 APRMSALPPEPGDTTPS
-854 PEHEKPD
+854 

>member
-1 MTHLT
+1 
-6 ELGDGGP
+6 
-13 AGQSPCGSL
+13 
-22 TVAGFPMAKH
+22 MAKH
-32 DRKQD
+32 ERKQD

-46 LSDERLANLLESM
+46 LSDERLANLLESI

-70 TIRYINT
+70 SIRYINT
-77 RGADMLAPQRPL
+77 RGAGMLAPQRPP
-89 GASLAGNS
+89 GSRLAGGN
-97 LWQACPDL
+97 LWQACPAL
-105 QGTELETQYRRA
+105 QGTELEVQYRRA
-117 MAQQHSSSFEMLYP
+117 MAQQHSCSFELLYS

-163 SLRQS
+163 SLRQR

-182 AWIASFDGTIVWYN
+182 AWIASFDGTIAWYN

-216 IAYETQRLPQM
+216 IAYHAQHLPPM
-227 LQTWKAALRDGAPF
+227 LQAWKAALRDGTPF

-247 RGADGQYRW
+247 RGADGQFRW

-329 GARFGAFFYHDEV
+329 GARFGAFYYHDDA
-342 AAPEADALPAARA
+342 AAPDTDALPSARA
-355 VSGISLQQADAIAAE
+355 VTGLSLRQADAMATE
-370 LRLGPA
+370 LRQGPA
-376 MRQNELLAAP
+376 MRQNDLLAAP
-386 DGGADGP
+386 EAGADGAP
-393 LLRSCLSLPVSSRAG
+393 PLRSCLSLPVSSRSG
-408 LPMGRLLLG
+408 LLLGRLLLG
-417 HPQTGMF
+417 HPQAGMF

-448 YAAATRAAD
+448 YAAATRAAE

-473 ERTNQLKDEFL
+473 ERTNQLKDDFL
-484 TTLSHELRT
+484 ATLSHELRT

-541 ITSDKVLLDLQ
+541 ITSDKVMLDLQ
-552 TLIPAHVI
+552 PLAPASVI

-581 IASDAGTFM
+581 IASDAGSIM

-607 LKFTPQGGRVEIS
+607 LKFTPQGGRVEIGA
-620 VRREAKRL
+620 RREANRL
-628 AITVADNGVGIKN
+628 AITVADNGVGIKK

-700 PLGIPAAAAR
+700 PLGTPAAAAR
-710 HGGGAPSA
+710 QTGGAPSA
-718 SLDLRGIRVLLVDDE
+718 SHDLRGIKVLLVDDE
-733 ADARELTERIL
+733 ADARELTARIL
-744 RDHHAEVHSAG
+744 RDHHAEVHDAG
-755 SVAQALQLLDQVR
+755 SVAQALLLLEQVQ
-768 PHVLV
+768 PHVLI

-788 QIRAH
+788 HIRAH
-793 ASPEAARLPALAL
+793 ASPATARLPALAL

-817 ALASGFQAWVSKP
+817 ALAGGFQAWVAKP

-836 LATVAQLA
+836 LAAVAQLA
-844 AASATPPRPA
+844 AARVMIPP
-854 PEHEKPD
+854 

>member
-1 MTHLT
+1 
-6 ELGDGGP
+6 
-13 AGQSPCGSL
+13 
-22 TVAGFPMAKH
+22 MAKH
-32 DRKQD
+32 DHKQD

-46 LSDERLANLLESM
+46 LSDERLASLLESI
-59 TDGFCLLDRDW
+59 TDGFSLLDHDW

-77 RGADMLAPQRPL
+77 RGADMLAPQRPP
-89 GASLAGNS
+89 GSQLAGSS
-97 LWQACPDL
+97 LWQACPHL
-105 QGTELETQYRRA
+105 QGTELEVQYRRS
-117 MAQQHSSSFEMLYP
+117 MAQQHSCSFELLYR

-137 EVRIFPSSDG
+137 EVRIFPSSEG
-147 LTTYIQDISQ
+147 LTTYLQDISQ
-157 RKAAED
+157 RKAAEE

-168 EEDLRAL
+168 QEDLRAL

-182 AWIASFDGTIVWYN
+182 AWIASFDGTIAWYN

-216 IAYETQRLPQM
+216 IAYDARYLPPM
-227 LQTWKAALRDGAPF
+227 LQGWKTALRDGTPF

-261 NPVRDRGG
+261 NPVRDQGG

-276 TSTDVDQVKR
+276 TSTDVDQVKH

-329 GARFGAFFYHDEV
+329 GARFGAFYYDDAGEVHDD
-342 AAPEADALPAARA
+342 PDALPVARA
-355 VSGISLQQADAIAAE
+355 VNGISLRQADTIAAE
-370 LRLGPA
+370 LRQGPA
-376 MRQNELLAAP
+376 MRQNDLLAAP
-386 DGGADGP
+386 DASADGAP
-393 LLRSCLSLPVSSRAG
+393 PLRSCLSLPVSSRSG
-408 LPMGRLLLG
+408 LSLGHLLLG
-417 HPQTGMF
+417 HPQAGMF
-424 SARSERIVSAI
+424 SARSERIVLAI

-448 YAAATRAAD
+448 YAAATRAAE

-473 ERTNQLKDEFL
+473 ERTNRLKDDFL
-484 TTLSHELRT
+484 ATLSHELRT

-535 LLDMSR
+535 LLDMNR

-552 TLIPAHVI
+552 PLAPASVI
-560 ASAIET
+560 ASAVET

-581 IASDAGTFM
+581 IASDAGTIM
-590 GDPSRIQQVIW
+590 GDPGRIQQVIW

-607 LKFTPQGGRVEIS
+607 LKFTPQGGRVDIG
-620 VRREAKRL
+620 VRREASRL
-628 AITVADNGVGIKN
+628 AITVADNGVGIKQ

-679 GGTVTVSSA
+679 GGTVTASSA

-700 PLGIPAAAAR
+700 PLG
-710 HGGGAPSA
+710 APSA
-718 SLDLRGIRVLLVDDE
+718 VARQAGDAPSARADLRGVRVLLVDDE

-744 RDHHAEVHSAG
+744 RDNHAEVHSAG
-755 SVAQALQLLDQVR
+755 SVAQALQLLEQVR

-788 QIRAH
+788 HIRTH
-793 ASPEAARLPALAL
+793 ASPDAARLPALAL

-817 ALASGFQAWVSKP
+817 ALANGFQAWVAKP

-836 LATVAQLA
+836 LAAVAQLA
-844 AASATPPRPA
+844 AAHVTAPPLT
-854 PEHEKPD
+854 K

>member
-1 MTHLT
+1 
-6 ELGDGGP
+6 
-13 AGQSPCGSL
+13 
-22 TVAGFPMAKH
+22 MAKH

-37 LLPPSAPLS
+37 LLPPSAPL
-46 LSDERLANLLESM
+46 RLTAEHLVRLLEGV
-59 TDGFCLLDRDW
+59 TDGFSLLDRDW
-70 TIRYINT
+70 TIRYINP
-77 RGADMLAPQRPL
+77 RGADMLAPQRLP
-89 GASLAGNS
+89 GASMAGSS
-97 LWQACPDL
+97 LWQACPGL
-105 QGTELETQYRRA
+105 LGTELETYYRRA
-117 MAQQHSSSFEMLYP
+117 MAQQHSASFELFYP

-157 RKAAED
+157 RKAAEET
-163 SLRQS
+163 LRQS

-182 AWIASFDGTIVWYN
+182 AWIASFDGTMSWYN
-196 QRWHDYTGTSAEQM
+196 QRWHDYTGTTAEQM
-210 AGDGWS
+210 AGEGWS
-216 IAYETQRLPQM
+216 MAYDSESLPHM
-227 LQTWKAALRDGAPF
+227 LQGWKAALRAGTPF

-286 AQEALRDETR
+286 AQEALRDETC
-296 VLELLNNTGAALAGT
+296 VLELLNNTGAALAAT

-329 GARFGAFFYHDEV
+329 GARFGAFYYD
-342 AAPEADALPAARA
+342 DAGDVHPAARA
-355 VSGISLQQADAIAAE
+355 VNGISLRQAETIATA
-370 LRLGPA
+370 LRQGPA
-376 MRQNELLAAP
+376 MCQNDLLAAP
-386 DGGADGP
+386 EASADGAP
-393 LLRSCLSLPVSSRAG
+393 PLRSCLSLPISSRSG
-408 LPMGRLLLG
+408 LLLGRLLLG
-417 HPQTGMF
+417 HPQAGMF

-448 YAAATRAAD
+448 YAAATRAAE

-473 ERTNQLKDEFL
+473 ERTNQLKDDFL
-484 TTLSHELRT
+484 ATLSHELRT

-516 RGLQSIE
+516 RGLHSIE

-541 ITSDKVLLDLQ
+541 ITSGKVMLDLQ
-552 TLIPAHVI
+552 PLAPAGVI

-571 DAKHIAIHSS
+571 DAKHITIHSS
-581 IASDAGTFM
+581 IASDADTIM
-590 GDPSRIQQVIW
+590 GDPGRIQQVIW

-607 LKFTPQGGRVEIS
+607 LKFTPQGGQVDIGVCRD
-620 VRREAKRL
+620 ATRL
-628 AITVADNGVGIKN
+628 AITVADNGVGIKK

-660 RHGGLG
+660 KHGGLG
-666 LGLAIVKHLVEQH
+666 LGLSIVKHLVEQH
-679 GGTVTVSSA
+679 GGTVAVSSA

-700 PLGIPAAAAR
+700 PLGTPATAAR
-710 HGGGAPSA
+710 KAVGVPSA
-718 SLDLRGIRVLLVDDE
+718 SHDLRGIRVLLVDDE
-733 ADARELTERIL
+733 ADGRELTQRIL
-744 RDHHAEVHSAG
+744 RDHHAEVHGAG
-755 SVAQALQLLDQVR
+755 SVEQALQLLAQVR

-780 ADGFDLLA
+780 ADGVDLLT

-793 ASPEAARLPALAL
+793 TSPGTARLPALAL
-806 TAFAQP
+806 TAFAQA

-817 ALASGFQAWVSKP
+817 ALASGFQAWVAKP

-836 LATVAQLA
+836 VAAVAQLA
-844 AASATPPRPA
+844 ATRVTATPLKR
-854 PEHEKPD
+854 

>member
-1 MTHLT
+1 
-6 ELGDGGP
+6 
-13 AGQSPCGSL
+13 
-22 TVAGFPMAKH
+22 MAKH

-46 LSDERLANLLESM
+46 LSDERVANLLENI
-59 TDGFCLLDRDW
+59 TDGFCLLNHDW

-77 RGADMLAPQRPL
+77 RGADMLAPQRPP
-89 GASLAGNS
+89 GSQLAGNS
-97 LWQACPDL
+97 LWQACPGL
-105 QGTELETQYRRA
+105 QGTQLEEPYRRA
-117 MAQQHSSSFEMLYP
+117 MAQQHSGSFELLYR

-137 EVRIFPSSDG
+137 EVRIFPSSEG

-157 RKAAED
+157 RKAAEE

-168 EEDLRAL
+168 EENLRAL
-175 ANSIPQL
+175 ANSLPQL
-182 AWIASFDGTIVWYN
+182 AWIASFDGTIAWYN
-196 QRWHDYTGTSAEQM
+196 QRWHDYTGTRAEQM
-210 AGDGWS
+210 AGEGWS
-216 IAYETQRLPQM
+216 IAYDARHLTPM
-227 LQTWKAALRDGAPF
+227 LQGWKAALRDGTPF

-261 NPVRDRGG
+261 NPVRDRDG
-269 QLLRWFG
+269 QLLRWLG
-276 TSTDVDQVKR
+276 TSTDVDQVKH

-296 VLELLNNTGAALAGT
+296 VLELLNNTGTALAGT

-329 GARFGAFFYHDEV
+329 GARFGAFYYDHAGDIHDN
-342 AAPEADALPAARA
+342 PGALPTARA
-355 VSGISLQQADAIAAE
+355 VNSISLHQADAIAVE
-370 LRLGPA
+370 LRQGPA
-376 MRQNELLAAP
+376 MRQNDLLTVP
-386 DGGADGP
+386 DASADGAP
-393 LLRSCLSLPVSSRAG
+393 PLRSCLSLPVSSRSG
-408 LPMGRLLLG
+408 LLLGRLLLG

-424 SARSERIVSAI
+424 DARSERIVSAI
-435 AAQAAVALDNTRL
+435 TAQAAIALDNTRL

-473 ERTNQLKDEFL
+473 EHTNQLKDDFL
-484 TTLSHELRT
+484 ATLSHELRT

-552 TLIPAHVI
+552 TLAPASVI

-581 IASDAGTFM
+581 IASDAGNITA
-590 GDPSRIQQVIW
+590 DPGRIQQVIW

-607 LKFTPQGGRVEIS
+607 LKFTPQGGRVDIG
-620 VRREAKRL
+620 VRRETTRL
-628 AITVADNGVGIKN
+628 AITVADNGVGIKK

-679 GGTVTVSSA
+679 GGTVTASSA

-700 PLGIPAAAAR
+700 PLDTPAAAAR
-710 HGGGAPSA
+710 QPDSTPSVRP
-718 SLDLRGIRVLLVDDE
+718 DLRGVRVLLVDDE
-733 ADARELTERIL
+733 ADARELTARIL
-744 RDHHAEVHSAG
+744 RDNHAEVHGAA
-755 SVAQALQLLDQVR
+755 SVAQALQLLEQLQ

-788 QIRAH
+788 HIRAH
-793 ASPEAARLPALAL
+793 ASPDAARLPALAL
-806 TAFAQP
+806 TAFAHP

-836 LATVAQLA
+836 VAAVAQLA
-844 AASATPPRPA
+844 ATRIIAPPLKR
-854 PEHEKPD
+854 

>member
-1 MTHLT
+1 
-6 ELGDGGP
+6 
-13 AGQSPCGSL
+13 
-22 TVAGFPMAKH
+22 MAKH

-46 LSDERLANLLESM
+46 LSDERLTNLLESIA
-59 TDGFCLLDRDW
+59 DGFCLLDHDW

-77 RGADMLAPQRPL
+77 RGADMLAPQRPP
-89 GASLAGNS
+89 GSQLAGSS
-97 LWQACPDL
+97 LWQACPHL
-105 QGTELETQYRRA
+105 QGTELEVQYRRS
-117 MAQQHSSSFEMLYP
+117 MAQQHSGSFELQYP

-137 EVRIFPSSDG
+137 EVRIFPSSEG
-147 LTTYIQDISQ
+147 LTTHIQDISQ
-157 RKAAED
+157 RKAAEE

-168 EEDLRAL
+168 EDDLRTL

-182 AWIASFDGTIVWYN
+182 AWIASFDGTIAWYN

-216 IAYETQRLPQM
+216 IAYDAQYLPPM
-227 LQTWKAALRDGAPF
+227 LQGWKAALHDGTPF

-286 AQEALRDETR
+286 VQEALRDETC
-296 VLELLNNTGAALAGT
+296 VLELLNNTGAALAAT

-329 GARFGAFFYHDEV
+329 GARFGAFYYD
-342 AAPEADALPAARA
+342 DAGDVHPAARA
-355 VSGISLQQADAIAAE
+355 VNGISLRQAETIATA
-370 LRLGPA
+370 LRQGPA
-376 MRQNELLAAP
+376 MCQNDLLAAP
-386 DGGADGP
+386 EASADGAP
-393 LLRSCLSLPVSSRAG
+393 PLRSCLSLPISSRSG
-408 LPMGRLLLG
+408 LLLGRLLLG
-417 HPQTGMF
+417 HPQAGMF

-448 YAAATRAAD
+448 YAAATRAAE

-473 ERTNQLKDEFL
+473 ERTNQLQDDFL
-484 TTLSHELRT
+484 ATLSHELRT

-535 LLDMSR
+535 LLDMNR

-552 TLIPAHVI
+552 PLAPASVI

-571 DAKHIAIHSS
+571 DAKHITIHSS
-581 IASDAGTFM
+581 IASDADTIM
-590 GDPSRIQQVIW
+590 GDPGRIQQVIW

-607 LKFTPQGGRVEIS
+607 LKFTPQGGQVDIG
-620 VRREAKRL
+620 VCREATRL
-628 AITVADNGVGIKN
+628 AITVADNGVGIKK

-660 RHGGLG
+660 KHGGLG
-666 LGLAIVKHLVEQH
+666 LGLSIVKHLVEQH
-679 GGTVTVSSA
+679 GGTVTASSA

-700 PLGIPAAAAR
+700 PLGTPATAAR
-710 HGGGAPSA
+710 KAVGVPSA
-718 SLDLRGIRVLLVDDE
+718 SHDLRGIRVLLVDDE
-733 ADARELTERIL
+733 ADGRELTQRIL
-744 RDHHAEVHSAG
+744 RDHHAEVHGAG
-755 SVAQALQLLDQVR
+755 SVEQALQLLAQVR

-780 ADGFDLLA
+780 ADGVDLLT

-793 ASPEAARLPALAL
+793 TSPGTARLPALAL
-806 TAFAQP
+806 TAFAQA

-817 ALASGFQAWVSKP
+817 ALASGFQAWVAKP

-836 LATVAQLA
+836 VAAVAQLA
-844 AASATPPRPA
+844 ATRVTATPLKR
-854 PEHEKPD
+854 

>member
-1 MTHLT
+1 
-6 ELGDGGP
+6 
-13 AGQSPCGSL
+13 
-22 TVAGFPMAKH
+22 MAKH
-32 DRKQD
+32 DHKQY
-37 LLPPSAPLS
+37 LPAPSAPLS
-46 LSDERLANLLESM
+46 LSDERLTNLLESIA
-59 TDGFCLLDRDW
+59 DGFCLLDRDW

-77 RGADMLAPQRPL
+77 RGAAMLAPQRPP
-89 GASLAGNS
+89 GSQLAGSS
-97 LWQACPDL
+97 LWQACLHL

-117 MAQQHSSSFEMLYP
+117 MAQQHSCSVELLYA

-147 LTTYIQDISQ
+147 LATYIQDISQ
-157 RKAAED
+157 RKAAEE
-163 SLRQS
+163 SLRHS
-168 EEDLRAL
+168 EENLRAL

-182 AWIASFDGTIVWYN
+182 AWIAGFDGTIAWYN

-216 IAYETQRLPQM
+216 IAYDAQHLAPM
-227 LQTWKAALRDGAPF
+227 LQAWKAALRDGTPF

-247 RGADGQYRW
+247 RSADGEYRW

-261 NPVRDRGG
+261 NPVRDQGG
-269 QLLRWFG
+269 RLLRWFG
-276 TSTDVDQVKR
+276 TSTDVDQVRR

-296 VLELLNNTGAALAGT
+296 VLELLNNTGATLAGT

-329 GARFGAFFYHDEV
+329 GARFGAFYYDDAGDVHDS
-342 AAPEADALPAARA
+342 PGALPAARA
-355 VSGISLQQADAIAAE
+355 VNGISLRQAEAIATE
-370 LRLGPA
+370 LRQGAA
-376 MRQNELLAAP
+376 MRQNDLLAAP
-386 DGGADGP
+386 EASADGAP
-393 LLRSCLSLPVSSRAG
+393 PLRSCLSLPVSSRSG
-408 LPMGRLLLG
+408 LLLGRLLLG
-417 HPQTGMF
+417 HPQAGMF

-448 YAAATRAAD
+448 YAAATRAAE
-457 ERKVLLDSERE
+457 ERKILLDSERE

-484 TTLSHELRT
+484 ATLSHELRT

-541 ITSDKVLLDLQ
+541 ITSDKVMLDLQ
-552 TLIPAHVI
+552 TIVPASII

-571 DAKHIAIHSS
+571 EAKHIAIHSD
-581 IASDAGTFM
+581 IASDAGRIT

-607 LKFTPQGGRVEIS
+607 LKFTPQGGRVEIG
-620 VRREAKRL
+620 VRREASRL
-628 AITVADNGVGIKN
+628 AITVADNGVGIKQ

-679 GGTVTVSSA
+679 GGTVTASSA

-700 PLGIPAAAAR
+700 PLGTPAAPAR
-710 HGGGAPSA
+710 RNDGAPPA
-718 SLDLRGIRVLLVDDE
+718 SPDLRGVTVLLVDDE
-733 ADARELTERIL
+733 ADARELTARIL
-744 RDHHAEVHSAG
+744 REHHAEVHDAA
-755 SVAQALQLLDQVR
+755 SVAQALQLLDQVH
-768 PHVLV
+768 PDVLV

-788 QIRAH
+788 QVRAH
-793 ASPEAARLPALAL
+793 ASADAPRLPALAL
-806 TAFAQP
+806 TAFAQQ

-817 ALASGFQAWVSKP
+817 ALDSGFQAWVSKP

-836 LATVAQLA
+836 VAAVAQLA
-844 AASATPPRPA
+844 APRPEPGHKTPP
-854 PEHEKPD
+854 

>member
-1 MTHLT
+1 
-6 ELGDGGP
+6 
-13 AGQSPCGSL
+13 
-22 TVAGFPMAKH
+22 MAK
-32 DRKQD
+32 RECATS
-37 LLPPSAPLS
+37 LPLAAAAPGLQ
-46 LSDERLANLLESM
+46 DERLGHLLEGIA
-59 TDGFCLLDRDW
+59 DGVCLLDRDW

-77 RGADMLAPQRPL
+77 HGADMLAPQRPA
-89 GASLAGNS
+89 GGVLAGQS
-97 LWQACPDL
+97 LWQACPDMP
-105 QGTELETQYRRA
+105 GTEMEAQYRRA
-117 MAQQHSSSFEMLYP
+117 MAQQQSCSFELLYQ

-137 EVRIFPSSDG
+137 EVRLFPSSDG
-147 LTTYIQDISQ
+147 LSTYIQDISQ

-182 AWIASFDGTIVWYN
+182 AWIASFDGTMAWYN
-196 QRWHDYTGTSAEQM
+196 QRWHDYTGTTPEQM
-210 AGDGWS
+210 AGEGWS
-216 IAYETQRLPQM
+216 TAYEPQRLPDM
-227 LQTWKAALRDGAPF
+227 LQAWKEAWHGGTPF

-247 RGADGQYRW
+247 RGSDGQYRW
-256 FLTRA
+256 FITRA

-286 AQEALRDETR
+286 VQEALRDETR

-311 LDLPALLQ
+311 LELPALLQ

-329 GARFGAFFYHDEV
+329 GARFGAFYYGADHDEHHLHKSGGDHE
-342 AAPEADALPAARA
+342 APLPAARA
-355 VSGISLQQADAIAAE
+355 VSGISARQAEAIDID
-370 LRLGPA
+370 LRQGPG
-376 MRQNELLAAP
+376 MRHNDLLAAP
-386 DGGADGP
+386 EQRADGAP
-393 LLRSCLSLPVSSRAG
+393 VLRSCLSMPVRSRSG
-408 LPMGRLLLG
+408 QLLGRLLLG
-417 HPQTGMF
+417 HPQAGMF
-424 SARSERIVSAI
+424 SARSERIVAAI

-448 YAAATRAAD
+448 YAAARRAAE

-484 TTLSHELRT
+484 ATLSHELRT

-541 ITSDKVLLDLQ
+541 ITSDKVMLDMQ
-552 TLIPAHVI
+552 TIVPASVI

-571 DAKHIAIHSS
+571 DAKHITLNTV
-581 IASDAGTFM
+581 IAPDAGTII
-590 GDPSRIQQVIW
+590 GDPGRIQQVIW

-607 LKFTPQGGRVEIS
+607 LKFTPQGGRVDIG
-620 VRREAKRL
+620 VRREASRL
-628 AITVADNGVGIKN
+628 AITVADNGVGIKQ

-679 GGTVTVSSA
+679 GGTVTASSA

-700 PLGIPAAAAR
+700 PLG
-710 HGGGAPSA
+710 APSA
-718 SLDLRGIRVLLVDDE
+718 VARQAGDAPSARADLRGVRVLLVDDE

-744 RDHHAEVHSAG
+744 RDNHAEVHSAG
-755 SVAQALQLLDQVR
+755 SVAQALQLLEQVR

-788 QIRAH
+788 HIRTH
-793 ASPEAARLPALAL
+793 ASPTPPACPALAL

-817 ALASGFQAWVSKP
+817 ALANGFQAWVAKP

-836 LATVAQLA
+836 LAAVAQLA
-844 AASATPPRPA
+844 AAHVTAPPLT
-854 PEHEKPD
+854 K

>member
-1 MTHLT
+1 
-6 ELGDGGP
+6 
-13 AGQSPCGSL
+13 
-22 TVAGFPMAKH
+22 MAKH
-32 DRKQD
+32 ERKQD
-37 LLPPSAPLS
+37 LLPPSGPLS
-46 LSDERLANLLESM
+46 LSGEHLASLLEGI

-77 RGADMLAPQRPL
+77 RGADMLAPQRPP
-89 GASLAGNS
+89 GASLAGSS
-97 LWQACPDL
+97 LWQACPGL
-105 QGTELETQYRRA
+105 QGSELESHYRRA
-117 MAQQHSSSFEMLYP
+117 MAQQQGSSFELLYP

-182 AWIASFDGTIVWYN
+182 AWIASFDGTMAWYN
-196 QRWHDYTGTSAEQM
+196 QRWHDYTGTTAEQM

-216 IAYETQRLPQM
+216 IAYDAQHLPQM
-227 LQTWKAALRDGAPF
+227 LQGWKAALHDGAPF

-311 LDLPALLQ
+311 LDLPSLLQ

-329 GARFGAFFYHDEV
+329 GARFGAFFYHDDEQ
-342 AAPEADALPAARA
+342 ATHRARA
-355 VSGISLQQADAIAAE
+355 VSGISLRQADAIAAE
-370 LRLGPA
+370 LRQGPA
-376 MRQNELLAAP
+376 MRRNDLLAAP
-386 DGGADGP
+386 DGHAGAAP
-393 LLRSCLSLPVSSRAG
+393 PLRSCLSLPVSSRSG
-408 LPMGRLLLG
+408 YLLGRLLLG
-417 HPQTGMF
+417 HPQAGMF
-424 SARSERIVSAI
+424 SARSERIVAAI

-448 YAAATRAAD
+448 YAAATRAAE

-473 ERTNQLKDEFL
+473 ERTNQLKDDFL
-484 TTLSHELRT
+484 ATLSHELRT

-501 AQVLRRGTRDQADLH
+501 AQVLRRGTRDEADLH

-535 LLDMSR
+535 LLDMNR

-552 TLIPAHVI
+552 PLAPASII

-581 IASDAGTFM
+581 IASDAGTIM
-590 GDPSRIQQVIW
+590 GDPGRIQQVIW

-607 LKFTPQGGRVEIS
+607 LKFTPQGGRVDIG
-620 VRREAKRL
+620 VRREASRL
-628 AITVADNGVGIKN
+628 AITVADNGVGIKK

-679 GGTVTVSSA
+679 GGTVTASSA

-695 FTVRL
+695 FTVCL
-700 PLGIPAAAAR
+700 PLGTSSAAAR
-710 HGGGAPSA
+710 QEGGAPSA
-718 SLDLRGIRVLLVDDE
+718 SPDLRGVRVLLVDDE

-744 RDHHAEVHSAG
+744 RDNHAEVHSAG
-755 SVAQALQLLDQVR
+755 SVAQALQLLEQVR

-788 QIRAH
+788 QIRAR
-793 ASPEAARLPALAL
+793 ASPDAAHLPALAL

-836 LATVAQLA
+836 LAAVAQLA
-844 AASATPPRPA
+844 AARITPP
-854 PEHEKPD
+854 

>member
-1 MTHLT
+1 
-6 ELGDGGP
+6 
-13 AGQSPCGSL
+13 
-22 TVAGFPMAKH
+22 MAKH
-32 DRKQD
+32 DREQD

-46 LSDERLANLLESM
+46 LSDERLSNLLESI

-70 TIRYINT
+70 TIRYLNT
-77 RGADMLAPQRPL
+77 RGAAMLAPQHAPD
-89 GASLAGNS
+89 ASLMGKN

-105 QGTELETQYRRA
+105 LGTELETQYRRA
-117 MAQQHSSSFEMLYP
+117 MAQQHSCSFELLYP

-137 EVRIFPSSDG
+137 EVRIFPSSEG

-157 RKAAED
+157 RKAAEEN
-163 SLRQS
+163 LRHS

-182 AWIASFDGTIVWYN
+182 AWIASFDGTIAWYN
-196 QRWHDYTGTSAEQM
+196 QRWHDYTGTTAEQM

-216 IAYETQRLPQM
+216 IAYDAQHLPPM
-227 LQTWKAALRDGAPF
+227 LQAWKAALRDGTPF

-329 GARFGAFFYHDEV
+329 GARFGAFYYDDAGEIHDSV
-342 AAPEADALPAARA
+342 APLPSASA
-355 VSGISLQQADAIAAE
+355 VNGISLHQADAIATE
-370 LRLGPA
+370 LRHGPA
-376 MRQNELLAAP
+376 MRQNDLLAAP
-386 DGGADGP
+386 DASAGGAP
-393 LLRSCLSLPVSSRAG
+393 PLRSCLSLPVSSRSG
-408 LPMGRLLLG
+408 LLLGRLLLG
-417 HPQTGMF
+417 HPQAGMF

-448 YAAATRAAD
+448 YAAATRAAE

-468 ARAEA
+468 ARADA
-473 ERTNQLKDEFL
+473 ERTNQLKDDFL

-552 TLIPAHVI
+552 TIVPASII

-571 DAKHIAIHSS
+571 DAKHIAIHSN
-581 IASDAGTFM
+581 IASDAGTIT

-607 LKFTPQGGRVEIS
+607 LKFTPQGGRVEIG
-620 VRREAKRL
+620 VRREASRL
-628 AITVADNGVGIKN
+628 AITVADNGVGIKK

-700 PLGIPAAAAR
+700 PLGTRAAPARPKGGELSAR
-710 HGGGAPSA
+710 Q
-718 SLDLRGIRVLLVDDE
+718 DLRGVTVLLVDDE
-733 ADARELTERIL
+733 ADARELTARIL
-744 RDHHAEVHSAG
+744 RDSHADVHGAG
-755 SVAQALQLLDQVR
+755 SVAQALQLLEQVH

-793 ASPEAARLPALAL
+793 ASPDAANLPALAL

-836 LATVAQLA
+836 LAAVAQLA
-844 AASATPPRPA
+844 ASRVSTGAREQGRNIRP
-854 PEHEKPD
+854 

>member
-1 MTHLT
+1 
-6 ELGDGGP
+6 
-13 AGQSPCGSL
+13 
-22 TVAGFPMAKH
+22 MAKH

-37 LLPPSAPLS
+37 LLPPSAPL
-46 LSDERLANLLESM
+46 RLTAEHLVRLLEGV
-59 TDGFCLLDRDW
+59 TDGFSLLDRDW

-77 RGADMLAPQRPL
+77 RGADMLAPQRPP
-89 GASLAGNS
+89 GASLAGSS

-105 QGTELETQYRRA
+105 LGTELETYYRRA
-117 MAQQHSSSFEMLYP
+117 MAQQHSASFELFYP

-157 RKAAED
+157 RKAAEET
-163 SLRQS
+163 LRQS

-182 AWIASFDGTIVWYN
+182 AWIASFDGTMSWYN
-196 QRWHDYTGTSAEQM
+196 QRWHDYTGTTAEQM

-216 IAYETQRLPQM
+216 IAYDAQHLPQM
-227 LQTWKAALRDGAPF
+227 LQGWKAALHDGAPF

-296 VLELLNNTGAALAGT
+296 VLELLNNTGATLAGT

-329 GARFGAFFYHDEV
+329 GARFGAFFYQGDE
-342 AAPEADALPAARA
+342 ALPPARA
-355 VSGISLQQADAIAAE
+355 VSGISAQQANAIAAE
-370 LRLGPA
+370 LRQGPA
-376 MRQNELLAAP
+376 MRQNDLLAAP
-386 DGGADGP
+386 DGHAGADIAP
-393 LLRSCLSLPVSSRAG
+393 PLRSCLSLPVSSRSG
-408 LPMGRLLLG
+408 QLLGRLLLG
-417 HPQTGMF
+417 HPQAGMF

-448 YAAATRAAD
+448 YAAATRAAE

-473 ERTNQLKDEFL
+473 ERTNQLKDDFL
-484 TTLSHELRT
+484 ATLSHELRT

-535 LLDMSR
+535 LLDMNR
-541 ITSDKVLLDLQ
+541 ITSDKVQLDLQ
-552 TLIPAHVI
+552 TLVPASVI

-571 DAKHIAIHSS
+571 DAKHITIDCNVAN
-581 IASDAGTFM
+581 DAGTIT
-590 GDPSRIQQVIW
+590 GDPSRLQQVIW

-607 LKFTPQGGRVEIS
+607 LKFTPQGGRVDIHVQRAGS
-620 VRREAKRL
+620 RL
-628 AITVADNGVGIKN
+628 AITVADNGIGIRA

-660 RHGGLG
+660 KHGGLG

-679 GGTVTVSSA
+679 GGTVTASSA
-688 GDMQGAS
+688 GEMQGAS

-700 PLGIPAAAAR
+700 PLSAPATPAGQPGNAL
-710 HGGGAPSA
+710 P
-718 SLDLRGIRVLLVDDE
+718 DLRGIRVLLVDDE
-733 ADARELTERIL
+733 PDARELTERIL
-744 RDHHAEVHSAG
+744 RDSHAEVHGTGSA
-755 SVAQALQLLDQVR
+755 AQALQLLAQVQ

-773 SDIGMPD
+773 SDIGMPG

-788 QIRAH
+788 RIRAR
-793 ASPEAARLPALAL
+793 APGNCGALPALAL
-806 TAFAQP
+806 TAFARP
-812 QDRQR
+812 EDRQR
-817 ALASGFQAWVSKP
+817 ALDSGFQAWISKP
-830 LDPAEL
+830 LDPNEL
-836 LATVAQLA
+836 LAAVARLA
-844 AASATPPRPA
+844 TLRLADAPP
-854 PEHEKPD
+854 

>member
-1 MTHLT
+1 
-6 ELGDGGP
+6 
-13 AGQSPCGSL
+13 
-22 TVAGFPMAKH
+22 MAK
-32 DRKQD
+32 RERATS
-37 LLPPSAPLS
+37 LPPAAAAPGLQ
-46 LSDERLANLLESM
+46 DERLGHLLEGIA
-59 TDGFCLLDRDW
+59 DGVCLLDRDW

-77 RGADMLAPQRPL
+77 HGADMLAPQRPA
-89 GASLAGNS
+89 GGVLAGQS
-97 LWQACPDL
+97 LWQACPDMP
-105 QGTELETQYRRA
+105 GTEMEAQYRRA
-117 MAQQHSSSFEMLYP
+117 MAQQQSCSFELFYL
-131 PLGRWL
+131 PLDRWL
-137 EVRIFPSSDG
+137 EVRLFPSSEG
-147 LTTYIQDISQ
+147 LSTYIQDISQ
-157 RKAAED
+157 RKTSED

-182 AWIASFDGTIVWYN
+182 AWIASFDGTMAWYN
-196 QRWHDYTGTSAEQM
+196 QRWHDYTGTTPEQM
-210 AGDGWS
+210 AGEGWS
-216 IAYETQRLPQM
+216 TAYEPQRLPDM
-227 LQTWKAALRDGAPF
+227 LQAWKEALHGGTPF

-247 RGADGQYRW
+247 RGSDGQYRW
-256 FLTRA
+256 FITRA

-286 AQEALRDETR
+286 VQEALRDETR

-311 LDLPALLQ
+311 LELPALLQ

-329 GARFGAFFYHDEV
+329 GARFGAFYYGADQDEHHLHKCGDDHE
-342 AAPEADALPAARA
+342 APLPAARA
-355 VSGISLQQADAIAAE
+355 VSGISARQAEAIDID
-370 LRLGPA
+370 LRQGPG
-376 MRQNELLAAP
+376 MRHNDLLAAP
-386 DGGADGP
+386 EQRADGAP
-393 LLRSCLSLPVSSRAG
+393 VLRSCLSMPVRSRSG
-408 LPMGRLLLG
+408 QLLGRLLLG
-417 HPQTGMF
+417 HPQAGMF
-424 SARSERIVSAI
+424 SARSERIVAAI

-448 YAAATRAAD
+448 YAAARRAAE

-516 RGLQSIE
+516 RGLHSIE

-541 ITSDKVLLDLQ
+541 ITSDKVMLDMQ
-552 TLIPAHVI
+552 TIVPASVI

-571 DAKHIAIHSS
+571 DAKHITLNTI
-581 IASDAGTFM
+581 IAPDAGTII
-590 GDPSRIQQVIW
+590 GDPGRMQQVIW

-607 LKFTPQGGRVEIS
+607 LKFTPQGGQVTIS
-620 VRREAKRL
+620 VRRDSSYL
-628 AITVADNGVGIKN
+628 TISVADNGIGIEAG
-641 DFLPHVFDRFR
+641 FLPYVFDRFR

-660 RHGGLG
+660 KHGGLG

-679 GGTVTVSSA
+679 GGTVTASSA
-688 GDMQGAS
+688 GEMQGAT

-700 PLGIPAAAAR
+700 PLSRQAGSEAAHKAGPASSDTGLCDLSGIK
-710 HGGGAPSA
+710 
-718 SLDLRGIRVLLVDDE
+718 VLLVDDE
-733 ADARELTERIL
+733 ADARELAERIL
-744 RDHHAEVHSAG
+744 RGSHAEVCSAANA
-755 SVAQALQLLDQVR
+755 AQALQLMSSER
-768 PHVLV
+768 PDVLV

-780 ADGFDLLA
+780 IDGLELLA
-788 QIRAH
+788 LIRALGP
-793 ASPEAARLPALAL
+793 AQGGALPALAL
-806 TAFAQP
+806 TAFARP

-817 ALASGFQAWVSKP
+817 ALEGSFQAYASKP
-830 LDPAEL
+830 LDPSAL

-844 AASATPPRPA
+844 KIVKQS
-854 PEHEKPD
+854 KQN

>member
-1 MTHLT
+1 
-6 ELGDGGP
+6 
-13 AGQSPCGSL
+13 
-22 TVAGFPMAKH
+22 MAKH
-32 DRKQD
+32 DREQD

-46 LSDERLANLLESM
+46 LSDERLSNLLESI

-70 TIRYINT
+70 TIRYLNT
-77 RGADMLAPQRPL
+77 RGAAMLAPQHAP
-89 GASLAGNS
+89 GASLMGKN

-105 QGTELETQYRRA
+105 LGTELETQYRRA
-117 MAQQHSSSFEMLYP
+117 MAQQHSCSFELLYP

-137 EVRIFPSSDG
+137 EVRIFPSSEG

-157 RKAAED
+157 RKAAEEN
-163 SLRQS
+163 LRHS

-182 AWIASFDGTIVWYN
+182 AWIASFDGTIAWYN
-196 QRWHDYTGTSAEQM
+196 QRWHDYTGTTAEQM

-216 IAYETQRLPQM
+216 IAYDAQHLPPM
-227 LQTWKAALRDGAPF
+227 LQAWKAALRDGTPF

-329 GARFGAFFYHDEV
+329 GARFGAFYYDDAGEIHDSV
-342 AAPEADALPAARA
+342 APLPSASA
-355 VSGISLQQADAIAAE
+355 VNGISLHQADAIATE
-370 LRLGPA
+370 LRQGPA
-376 MRQNELLAAP
+376 MRQNDLLAAP
-386 DGGADGP
+386 DASAGGAP
-393 LLRSCLSLPVSSRAG
+393 PLRSCLSLPVSSRSG
-408 LPMGRLLLG
+408 LLLGCLLLG
-417 HPQTGMF
+417 HPQAGMF

-448 YAAATRAAD
+448 YAAATRAAE

-468 ARAEA
+468 ARADA
-473 ERTNQLKDEFL
+473 ERTNQLKDDFL

-552 TLIPAHVI
+552 TIVPASII

-571 DAKHIAIHSS
+571 DAKHIAIHSN
-581 IASDAGTFM
+581 IASDAGTIT

-620 VRREAKRL
+620 VRREASRL
-628 AITVADNGVGIKN
+628 AITVADNGVGIKK

-700 PLGIPAAAAR
+700 PLGTRAAPAR
-710 HGGGAPSA
+710 PKGGEPSA
-718 SLDLRGIRVLLVDDE
+718 SHDLRGVTVLLVDDE
-733 ADARELTERIL
+733 ADARELTARIL
-744 RDHHAEVHSAG
+744 RDSHADVHGAG
-755 SVAQALQLLDQVR
+755 SVAQALQLLDQVH

-793 ASPEAARLPALAL
+793 ASPDAANLPALAL

-836 LATVAQLA
+836 LAAVAQLA
-844 AASATPPRPA
+844 ASRVSTGAREQGRNTRP
-854 PEHEKPD
+854 

>member
-1 MTHLT
+1 
-6 ELGDGGP
+6 
-13 AGQSPCGSL
+13 
-22 TVAGFPMAKH
+22 MAKH

-46 LSDERLANLLESM
+46 LSDERLANLLESI
-59 TDGFCLLDRDW
+59 TDGFCLLDHDW

-77 RGADMLAPQRPL
+77 RGADMLAPQRPP
-89 GASLAGNS
+89 GASLAGNN
-97 LWQACPDL
+97 LWQACPEL
-105 QGTELETQYRRA
+105 LGTELETQYRRS
-117 MAQQHSSSFEMLYP
+117 MAQQHSCSFELLYR
-131 PLGRWL
+131 PLGPWL
-137 EVRIFPSSDG
+137 EVRIFPSSEG

-157 RKAAED
+157 RKAAEE

-182 AWIASFDGTIVWYN
+182 AWIASFDGTIAWYN

-216 IAYETQRLPQM
+216 IAYDARYLPPM
-227 LQTWKAALRDGAPF
+227 LQGWKAALRDGTPF

-329 GARFGAFFYHDEV
+329 GARFGALYYDDAGDVHDH
-342 AAPEADALPAARA
+342 PGALPAARA
-355 VSGISLQQADAIAAE
+355 VNGISLRQADTIAAE
-370 LRLGPA
+370 LRQGPV
-376 MRQNELLAAP
+376 MRQNDLLAAP
-386 DGGADGP
+386 DASADDAP
-393 LLRSCLSLPVSSRAG
+393 PLRSCLSLPVSSRSG
-408 LPMGRLLLG
+408 QLLGRLLLG
-417 HPQTGMF
+417 HPQAGMF

-473 ERTNQLKDEFL
+473 ERTNQLKDDFL
-484 TTLSHELRT
+484 ATLSHELRT

-535 LLDMSR
+535 LLDMNR

-552 TLIPAHVI
+552 PLAPASVI

-571 DAKHIAIHSS
+571 DAKHITIHSS

-590 GDPSRIQQVIW
+590 GDPGRLQQVIW

-607 LKFTPQGGRVEIS
+607 LKFTPQGGRVDIG
-620 VRREAKRL
+620 VRREASRL
-628 AITVADNGVGIKN
+628 AITVADNGVGIKQ

-679 GGTVTVSSA
+679 GGTVTASSA

-700 PLGIPAAAAR
+700 PLGAPTAAAR
-710 HGGGAPSA
+710 QEGGAPSA
-718 SLDLRGIRVLLVDDE
+718 SPDLRGVRVLLVDDE

-744 RDHHAEVHSAG
+744 RDNHAEVHSAG
-755 SVAQALQLLDQVR
+755 SVAQALQLLEQVR

-788 QIRAH
+788 QIRAR
-793 ASPEAARLPALAL
+793 ASPDAARLPALAL

-817 ALASGFQAWVSKP
+817 ALANGFQSWISKP

-836 LATVAQLA
+836 VAAVAQLA
-844 AASATPPRPA
+844 TAHITPP
-854 PEHEKPD
+854 

>member
-1 MTHLT
+1 
-6 ELGDGGP
+6 
-13 AGQSPCGSL
+13 
-22 TVAGFPMAKH
+22 MAKH
-32 DRKQD
+32 ERKQD
-37 LLPPSAPLS
+37 LLPPSGPLS
-46 LSDERLANLLESM
+46 LSGEHLASLLEGI

-77 RGADMLAPQRPL
+77 RGADMLAPQRPP
-89 GASLAGNS
+89 GASLAGSS
-97 LWQACPDL
+97 LWQACPGL
-105 QGTELETQYRRA
+105 QGSELESHYRRA
-117 MAQQHSSSFEMLYP
+117 MAQQQGSSFELLYP

-182 AWIASFDGTIVWYN
+182 AWIASFDGTMAWYN
-196 QRWHDYTGTSAEQM
+196 QRWHDYTGTTAEQM

-216 IAYETQRLPQM
+216 IAYDAQHLPQM
-227 LQTWKAALRDGAPF
+227 LQGWKAALHDGAPF

-311 LDLPALLQ
+311 LDLPSLLQ

-329 GARFGAFFYHDEV
+329 GARFGAFFYHDDEQ
-342 AAPEADALPAARA
+342 ATHRARA
-355 VSGISLQQADAIAAE
+355 VSGISLRQADAIAAE
-370 LRLGPA
+370 LRQGPA
-376 MRQNELLAAP
+376 MRRNDLLAAP
-386 DGGADGP
+386 DGHAGAAP
-393 LLRSCLSLPVSSRAG
+393 PLRSCLSLPVSSRSG
-408 LPMGRLLLG
+408 YLLGRLLLG
-417 HPQTGMF
+417 HPQAGMF
-424 SARSERIVSAI
+424 SARSERIVAAI

-448 YAAATRAAD
+448 YAAATRAAE

-473 ERTNQLKDEFL
+473 ERTNQLKDDFL
-484 TTLSHELRT
+484 ATLSHELRT

-501 AQVLRRGTRDQADLH
+501 AQVLRRGTRDEADLH

-552 TLIPAHVI
+552 ALVPATVI

-571 DAKHIAIHSS
+571 DAKHITILCDV
-581 IASDAGTFM
+581 ASDAGSIT

-607 LKFTPQGGRVEIS
+607 LKFTPQGGRVEIG
-620 VRREAKRL
+620 VRRDGTRL
-628 AITVADNGVGIKN
+628 AITVADNGIGIRK
-641 DFLPHVFDRFR
+641 DFLPHVFDRFH

-660 RHGGLG
+660 KHGGLG

-679 GGTVTVSSA
+679 GGTVTASSG

-700 PLGIPAAAAR
+700 PLTPPAAARLPGQA
-710 HGGGAPSA
+710 APAA
-718 SLDLRGIRVLLVDDE
+718 SDLRGIKVLLVDDE

-744 RDHHAEVHSAG
+744 RDHHAEVHGAG
-755 SVAQALQLLDQVR
+755 SAAQALALLATVQ

-773 SDIGMPD
+773 SDIGMPGM
-780 ADGFDLLA
+780 DGFDLLA
-788 QIRAH
+788 QIRAG
-793 ASPEAARLPALAL
+793 AAGALPALAL
-806 TAFAQP
+806 TAFARP
-812 QDRQR
+812 QDRQQ
-817 ALASGFQAWVSKP
+817 ALDSGFQAWISKP

-836 LATVAQLA
+836 LAAVASLAAPHLA
-844 AASATPPRPA
+844 AAA
-854 PEHEKPD
+854 P

>member
-1 MTHLT
+1 
-6 ELGDGGP
+6 
-13 AGQSPCGSL
+13 
-22 TVAGFPMAKH
+22 MAKH

-46 LSDERLANLLESM
+46 LSDERLTNLLESI
-59 TDGFCLLDRDW
+59 TDGFCLLDHDW

-77 RGADMLAPQRPL
+77 RGADMLAPQRPP
-89 GASLAGNS
+89 GSQLAGSS

-105 QGTELETQYRRA
+105 QGTQLEEAYRRA
-117 MAQQHSSSFEMLYP
+117 MAQQHSCSFELLYR

-137 EVRIFPSSDG
+137 EVRIFPSSEG

-157 RKAAED
+157 RKAAEE
-163 SLRQS
+163 SLRHS

-182 AWIASFDGTIVWYN
+182 AWIASFDGTITWYN

-210 AGDGWS
+210 VGEGWS
-216 IAYETQRLPQM
+216 IAYDAQYLPPM
-227 LQTWKAALRDGAPF
+227 LQGWKAALRDGTPF

-286 AQEALRDETR
+286 VQEALRDETR

-329 GARFGAFFYHDEV
+329 GARFGAFYYDD
-342 AAPEADALPAARA
+342 AGEAHPAARA
-355 VSGISLQQADAIAAE
+355 VNGTSLHQADAIAVE
-370 LRLGPA
+370 LRQGPA
-376 MRQNELLAAP
+376 MRQNDLQTAP
-386 DGGADGP
+386 DASADGAP
-393 LLRSCLSLPVSSRAG
+393 PLRSCLSLPVSSRSG
-408 LPMGRLLLG
+408 LLLGRLLLG

-473 ERTNQLKDEFL
+473 ERTNQLKDDFL
-484 TTLSHELRT
+484 ATLSHELRT

-552 TLIPAHVI
+552 TLTPASVI

-571 DAKHIAIHSS
+571 DAKHIAIHSN
-581 IASDAGTFM
+581 IASDAGSITA
-590 GDPSRIQQVIW
+590 DPGRIQQVIW

-607 LKFTPQGGRVEIS
+607 LKFTPQGGRVDIGM
-620 VRREAKRL
+620 RRETTRL
-628 AITVADNGVGIKN
+628 AITVADNGVGIKK

-679 GGTVTVSSA
+679 GGTVTASSA

-695 FTVRL
+695 FTVHL
-700 PLGIPAAAAR
+700 PLDTPAAAAR
-710 HGGGAPSA
+710 QAGSISSA
-718 SLDLRGIRVLLVDDE
+718 SPDLRGVRVLLVDDE
-733 ADARELTERIL
+733 ADARELTQRIL
-744 RDHHAEVHSAG
+744 CDNHAEVHGAA
-755 SVAQALQLLDQVR
+755 SVAQALQLLEQVH

-788 QIRAH
+788 HIRAH
-793 ASPEAARLPALAL
+793 ASPDAARLPALAL

-836 LATVAQLA
+836 VAAVAQLA
-844 AASATPPRPA
+844 ATRVTAPPLKR
-854 PEHEKPD
+854 